1 MKNRQGPR
9 SRKIEPPTEE
19 IDSFQLDLWT
29 FSPPA
34 AVVDNAEAAPMP
46 AVTASAAPPEPVAS
60 PPLVSDGSRNEPQV
74 VEEKTDSTPPRQ
86 GQGRWP
92 ARHGVQ
98 PPAAPA
104 AAIVSFRSPAVAR
117 PEDTSALT
125 RRQHELLDYL
135 RRRRQQGLLPPS
147 LTEICRDLGLASRG
161 SLHKQVVALVK
172 ANLVEPMLGKQR
184 GVRLVGDAAN
194 DDGRV
199 PLLGAIAAGRP
210 IEAVLRQESVEVPP
224 WMTRGLRCYALRVK
238 GDSMRDAGILDGDV
252 VLVEPRTEARN
263 GETVV
268 ALIDNEEAT
277 LKRIEQ
283 RAGEILLIPENSAH
297 SVQRYTPDRVQVQG
311 VAMGVLRRY

>member
-9 SRKIEPPTEE
+9 SRKRDPAEAG
-19 IDSFQLDLWT
+19 IDDLQLDLWT
-29 FSPPA
+29 FSPPP
-34 AVVDNAEAAPMP
+34 APIE
-46 AVTASAAPPEPVAS
+46 PEPVPVATAES
-60 PPLVSDGSRNEPQV
+60 VESAPEPTAALPPISDESSNPTQV
-74 VEEKTDSTPPRQ
+74 IEEKTVHSPTRRQ
-86 GQGRWP
+86 AGRWP
-92 ARHGVQ
+92 ARHGVS
-98 PPAAPA
+98 PVAAPMA
-104 AAIVSFRSPAVAR
+104 TIVSGGSPLTPRS
-117 PEDTSALT
+117 EDGLALT

-184 GVRLVGDAAN
+184 GVRLVGEAAN
-194 DDGRV
+194 DDARV

-283 RAGEILLIPENSAH
+283 RPGEVLLFPENSAH
-297 SVQRYTPDRVQVQG
+297 TVQRYTPDRVQVQG